1 MAEEEEEENE
11 AARENNNKKINHTN
25 HASVLQNYK
34 LKITLFTT
42 QVGAIWDDNKKN
54 TDTKQK
60 WSWYAAISRANIAIS
75 TSQFTQAASNCNWF
89 KLTPSYSGFR
99 SHSWLGLLILLFMK
113 LLRCLNQTKSLSM
126 LTFCIS
132 D

>member
-42 QVGAIWDDNKKN
+42 QVGAIWDDNKK
-54 TDTKQK
+54 TRIQ
-60 WSWYAAISRANIAIS
+60 SRNDLDMQLSAEQTLPFRRLNLLKLHRIVID
-75 TSQFTQAASNCNWF
+75 SN
-89 KLTPSYSGFR
+89 
-99 SHSWLGLLILLFMK
+99 
-113 LLRCLNQTKSLSM
+113 
-126 LTFCIS
+126 
-132 D
+132 